1 MSAPARSRTRGAE
14 SSLVRPSRRP
24 EVTQVDDDGLR
35 YVSKAPGSPF
45 GSTSSYSAATM
56 SCFLCSRHR
65 PRAMLMSR
73 KYCGRSQSVCAPAC
87 APRS

>member
-1 MSAPARSRTRGAE
+1 MSAPI
-14 SSLVRPSRRP
+14 RPSRKP
-24 EVTQVDDDGLR
+24 EVTAIGDDGLR
-35 YVSKAPGSPF
+35 YVSKTPGSPF

-73 KYCGRSQSVCAPAC
+73 KYFGRSQSVCAPAC
-87 APRS
+87 EPRT